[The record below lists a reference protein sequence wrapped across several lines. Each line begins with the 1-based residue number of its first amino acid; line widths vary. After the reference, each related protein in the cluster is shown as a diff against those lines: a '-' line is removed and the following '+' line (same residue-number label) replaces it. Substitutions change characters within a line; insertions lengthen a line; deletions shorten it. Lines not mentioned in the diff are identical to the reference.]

1 MAEKTFY
8 DEFIEIYSN
17 NIKRKGADKLLKWL
31 MSTDFFIAPASTKH
45 HFAEP
50 EGLLKHSL
58 YTYRRLKEECAH
70 TDFAELRA
78 NAPSDETI
86 AIVGLLHDLCNVNVF
101 KVGKKNQK
109 QADGTWKE
117 VPFYTIEDEL
127 PYGHGEKSVMII
139 NGFMKLTRDEM
150 FAIRWHMG
158 GFDDAVKGGSFCLNK
173 TYKICPLALLAHI
186 ADQKATWFDE

>member
-1 MAEKTFY
+1 MAEKTFC

-31 MSTDFFIAPASTKH
+31 MSTDFFIAPASTKYH
-45 HFAEP
+45 SAEP

-70 TDFAELRA
+70 TDFAEMRVK
-78 NAPSDETI
+78 APSDETI
-86 AIVGLLHDLCNVNVF
+86 AIVGLLHDLCKVNIY

-158 GFDDAVKGGSFCLNK
+158 GYDDAVKGGSFCLNK
-173 TYKICPLALLAHI
+173 TYKICPLALLAYI